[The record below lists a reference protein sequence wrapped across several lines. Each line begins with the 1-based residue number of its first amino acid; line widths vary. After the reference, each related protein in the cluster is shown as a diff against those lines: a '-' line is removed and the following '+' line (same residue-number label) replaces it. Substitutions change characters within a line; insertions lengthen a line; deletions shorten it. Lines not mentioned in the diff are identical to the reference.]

1 MATSSPPKRW
11 YTRGGEEPDTAVLYL
26 IATPVT

>member
-1 MATSSPPKRW
+1 MATSAAPKRW
-11 YTRGGEEPDTAVLYL
+11 YTPEGEEPVTAVLYL